1 MEPSR
6 GKLKGEHIKK
16 GPHTPRV
23 QGIQAIKILIKKTEN
38 HNHHLPVS
46 QPVCDEERCDQHTST
61 SHSPPS
67 LPSPGMFFKAILIRF
82 LAPAIS

>member
-6 GKLKGEHIKK
+6 GKLKGEHTKK

-23 QGIQAIKILIKKTEN
+23 QGIQVIKILIKKTEN

-46 QPVCDEERCDQHTST
+46 
-61 SHSPPS
+61 
-67 LPSPGMFFKAILIRF
+67 
-82 LAPAIS
+82 

>member
-6 GKLKGEHIKK
+6 GGAERRAYDGATYSSRARNTGDRYINRKK
-16 GPHTPRV
+16 
-23 QGIQAIKILIKKTEN
+23 EN

-46 QPVCDEERCDQHTST
+46 WPVRDEGRCDQHTST

-67 LPSPGMFFKAILIRF
+67 LPSPGMFFKAILTRF
-82 LAPAIS
+82 LAPDVS